1 MALAQRV
8 LLPVVRHHTGNF
20 AGATTDTLLSVGH
33 NKTIHNNT
41 CFWFNNLILSIAT
54 QCSNALE
61 GELFPVNLWQI
72 NLIQEAD
79 E

>member
-8 LLPVVRHHTGNF
+8 LFPVVRHHTGDF

-41 CFWFNNLILSIAT
+41 CFGSITLFFRLLSYLPTAAWRRNV
-54 QCSNALE
+54 QM
-61 GELFPVNLWQI
+61 PVKPNYFQ
-72 NLIQEAD
+72 
-79 E
+79 